1 MLAKLKAD
9 SDAIME
15 RDPAAGKQTY
25 GDIYL
30 SQPSGNACLS
40 AFASDVGCQVCGL
53 YPA

>member
-15 RDPAAGKQTY
+15 RDPAAGSRLTAIF
-25 GDIYL
+25 IY
-30 SQPSGNACLS
+30 PSL
-40 AFASDVGCQVCGL
+40 QVILAIGFRIRCGLPACGL